1 MNQSLNKRVFILNGV
16 HRSGKD
22 TFVRYLND
30 IGIYAVH
37 YSYVDFTREML
48 KSKGIDINNKS
59 NKLRKL
65 LCDVNNALEEYD
77 DIPFKDC
84 LDIVDNFYQG
94 WLEGDW
100 LFIDCREPK
109 KIERLKQAVNAKTV
123 FIKSNEAITA
133 NNSAD
138 KAVASDYKYDYAI
151 ENIGTLEDFYNNI
164 SLFLNEFIHEDDDSL
179 EE

>member
-1 MNQSLNKRVFILNGV
+1 
-16 HRSGKD
+16 
-22 TFVRYLND
+22 
-30 IGIYAVH
+30 
-37 YSYVDFTREML
+37 ML

-59 NKLRKL
+59 NKLWKL

-109 KIERLKQAVNAKTV
+109 KIERLKQAVNANTV
-123 FIKSNEAITA
+123 FIKSNKAITA
-133 NNSAD
+133 NNSVD
-138 KAVASDYKYDYAI
+138 KAVTSDYKYDYAI
-151 ENIGTLEDFYNNI
+151 ENVGTLEDFYNNI
-164 SLFLNEFIHEDDDSL
+164 SLFLNEFIHEDENLS